1 MCGRES
7 QRRMRLSPTVA
18 SRSAQ
23 TLPAKPAP
31 TTRQSKWGRA
41 LRRAGGR
48 PSTLPV
54 VWERPSDR
62 CERVS
67 YLAPDCARASVR
79 TFVCERASDRALVC
93 ERPSEEDTSSLF
105 ACDRLSGLRFF
116 SESPG
121 GGAPV
126 SVALSTS
133 AFIDAHVMSQEMFCR
148 YSSAERCLAS

>member
-93 ERPSEEDTSSLF
+93 ERPSEHAFVWERPSDRAFVCERPSEEEETSSLF
-105 ACDRLSGLRFF
+105 ACD
-116 SESPG
+116 
-121 GGAPV
+121 
-126 SVALSTS
+126 
-133 AFIDAHVMSQEMFCR
+133 
-148 YSSAERCLAS
+148 